1 MDFSAIRLKI
11 ASPETILKWS
21 HGEVLKPE
29 TINYRTQRPEKE
41 GLFSEV
47 IFGPE
52 KDYQCYCGKYKKPRF
67 KGIICDKCGVEV
79 THSSVRRERMG
90 HIKLA
95 CPVAHIWFLRK
106 LPSKIALT
114 LDIPLN
120 EIEKVVYFTS
130 YIVTSVDESAKA
142 KRIKDIEKEFVEAQ
156 KKAGIW
162 NKKIEELSPDKL
174 GELRRLQEQKRKTLE
189 QLQSLKP
196 LTILSEADYRLYSQL
211 YPNVFEAG
219 IGAEALRKIFEEI
232 NLFELKQKLEED
244 LKKAPEASR
253 KNIMLRLSLIKGFI
267 KAGIRPEWMFI
278 TVLPVIPP
286 DLRPMVQLDGGR
298 FASSDVNDLY
308 RRVINRNNRLRRL
321 IELRAPEVILRN
333 EKRMLQEAVDALIDN
348 SARKTKTVMSTVGVS
363 RPLKSLADMLKGKHG
378 RFRRNLLG
386 KRVDYSGR
394 SVIVVGPELKL
405 NECGLPK
412 KIALEIFKPFIIQQL
427 IKKEL
432 AHNVRGAGHLI
443 EAGIPEVWDIL
454 EETTKKNLVL
464 LNRAPTLHRLGIQA
478 FKPILIEGLAIRLH
492 PLVCTAFNADFDGDQ
507 MAVHLPLSEEAQ
519 EEARKLMYAPL
530 NLLKPSTGRPIV
542 NPNQD
547 MVLGIYWLTEIPSKF
562 EGKNNNPEAFFN
574 DEDEAILAW
583 QCGKIDLREPI
594 KVFRLKNSLKP
605 TITSVGRI
613 LFNAA
618 LPSDMEFIN
627 EQLNKSALSDIVGKI
642 VAKYDNDV
650 ISKILDDIKELGFTF
665 STYSG
670 ITWSMD
676 DLKIPPEKKEIL
688 LESEK
693 EAANIEKFYYEG
705 GITEDEK
712 KDHIISIWERA
723 KEKIAQYVKPALK
736 ESTSIYAIIDSGSRG
751 SWGQV
756 VQMVGMKGLVANP
769 SNEIIEMPVKSSFKE
784 GFNVLEYFISTHGAR
799 KGTTDTALRTAAAGY
814 LTRRLVDVS
823 HDVIVNSIDCQTQN
837 GITIYRDDCKET
849 GQRFF
854 DRIFGRTALQDI
866 FIGKE
871 LILKAGEI
879 IDKNIAEKIEQS
891 DIKAIKVRSPITCAN
906 DIGLCQKC
914 YGWTLTN
921 NTLVPL
927 GEAVGIIAA
936 QSIGEPGTQ
945 LTMRTFHMGGVA
957 GSSDI
962 TQGLPR
968 VEEIFEARHPKTKAI
983 ISTVNGY
990 VKDIIE
996 KENSKIIKIETFD
1009 ADAKEDIVGFNI
1021 PANMVL
1027 WVNIGDKVVKG
1038 QQLTEGNIDLTELYH
1053 VAGFDE
1059 VCRYILVQIQ
1069 KIYTSKGADINDKHI
1084 EVIIRK
1090 MLSRV
1095 RVLDPG
1101 DTDLLPGKIIEKVTL
1116 KQENERVKKLG
1127 LKEAVA
1133 ESLILGISKVALTT
1147 NSFLSAAS
1155 FQTTAQAL
1163 IEAAIE
1169 GKIDY
1174 LVGLKENVIIGRLI
1188 PCGTGFRA
1196 ENQQ

>member
-1 MDFSAIRLKI
+1 MYFSAIRLKL
-11 ASPETILKWS
+11 ASPESILKWS

-67 KGIICDKCGVEV
+67 KGIVCDKCGVEV
-79 THSSVRRERMG
+79 THSSVRRERIG

-114 LDIPLN
+114 LDISLN
-120 EIEKVVYFTS
+120 DVEKVVYFAN
-130 YIVTSVDESAKA
+130 YIVTTVDESVKLH
-142 KRIKDIEKEFVEAQ
+142 RMKDIEKEFSEAQ
-156 KKAGIW
+156 KKSELWG
-162 NKKIEELSPDKL
+162 KKIEELPPDKL
-174 GELRRLQEQKRKTLE
+174 QELRVLQEKKRKALE
-189 QLQSLKP
+189 QLESLKP
-196 LTILSEADYRLYSQL
+196 LLILSEADYRLYSQL

-219 IGAEALRKIFEEI
+219 TGAEVLRKIFEEI

-244 LKKAPEASR
+244 LQKSPEAS
-253 KNIMLRLSLIKGFI
+253 KKKIVARLSIIKGFI

-278 TVLPVIPP
+278 TILPVIPP

-321 IELRAPEVILRN
+321 IELKAPEVILRN

-348 SARKTKTVMSTVGVS
+348 SARRTKTVMSTTGAP
-363 RPLKSLADMLKGKHG
+363 RPLKSLADMLKGKQG

-412 KIALEIFKPFIIQQL
+412 KIALEIFKPFIIQHL
-427 IKKEL
+427 IKKGL

-454 EETTKKNLVL
+454 EEVTRQNLVL

-478 FKPILIEGLAIRLH
+478 FQPILIEGLAIRIH
-492 PLVCTAFNADFDGDQ
+492 PLVCSAFNADFDGDQ

-519 EEARKLMYAPL
+519 DEARRLMCSHL
-530 NLLKPSTGRPIV
+530 NLLKPSTGRPMV

-547 MVLGIYWLTEIPSKF
+547 MVLGIYWLTEMAP
-562 EGKNNNPEAFFN
+562 ENNDRKRYFN
-574 DEDEAILAW
+574 DDNEAVLAW
-583 QCGKIDLREPI
+583 QLGKIDIREPVTI
-594 KVFRLKNSLKP
+594 NKLKNSSSP
-605 TITSVGRI
+605 VVTSVGRV
-613 LFNAA
+613 LFNNV
-618 LPSDMEFIN
+618 LPPEMEFMN
-627 EQLNKSALSDIVGKI
+627 RQFNKSALSDIVGRIIEKC
-642 VAKYDNDV
+642 DNNTTR
-650 ISKILDDIKELGFTF
+650 SILDNIKELGFTY
-665 STYSG
+665 STHSG
-670 ITWSMD
+670 ITWSME
-676 DLKIPPEKKEIL
+676 DLKVPAEKRNIL
-688 LESEK
+688 AESEK
-693 EAANIEKFYYEG
+693 EASGIEQFFYEG
-705 GITEDEK
+705 GMTEDEK
-712 KDHIISIWERA
+712 KDHIIRIWERA
-723 KEKIAQYVKPALK
+723 KEKIAQFIKPTLK
-736 ESTSIYAIIDSGSRG
+736 DSPSIYSIIDSGSRG

-756 VQMVGMKGLVANP
+756 IQMVGMKGLVANP

-814 LTRRLVDVS
+814 LTRRLVDVA
-823 HDVIVNSIDCQTQN
+823 HDVIINNEDCKTKD
-837 GITIYRDDCKET
+837 GITIYREDCQEM
-849 GQRFF
+849 GQSFF
-854 DRIFGRTALQDI
+854 DRLYGRTALEDI
-866 FIGKE
+866 VINGK
-871 LILKAGEI
+871 AVTASGEI
-879 IDKNIAEKIEQS
+879 IDKQAAKTIDQS
-891 DIKAIKVRSPITCAN
+891 DVKSVKTRSPITCVN
-906 DIGLCQKC
+906 DIGICQKC
-914 YGWTLTN
+914 YGWNLSSN
-921 NTLVPL
+921 APVSL
-927 GEAVGIIAA
+927 GDAVGIIAA

-968 VEEIFEARHPKTKAI
+968 VEEIFEARHPKTRAI

-990 VKDIIE
+990 IKEIVEKD
-996 KENSKIIKIETFD
+996 NSKIVKIETID
-1009 ADAKEDIVGFNI
+1009 PDEKEDVIEYNI
-1021 PANMVL
+1021 PINIIL
-1027 WVNIGDKVVKG
+1027 WINKGDKVTRG
-1038 QQLTEGNIDLTELYH
+1038 QQITEGYIDITELYN
-1053 VAGFDE
+1053 VAGLE
-1059 VCRYILVQIQ
+1059 EACRYILIQVQ

-1095 RVLDPG
+1095 RILNPG
-1101 DTDLLPGKIIEKVTL
+1101 DTDLLPGKIIEKTVL
-1116 KQENERVKKLG
+1116 KQENERIKKLG
-1127 LKEAVA
+1127 LKEAVT
-1133 ESLILGISKVALTT
+1133 EQLILSISKVAMTT

-1163 IEAAIE
+1163 IEASIE
-1169 GKIDY
+1169 GKMDR
-1174 LVGLKENVIIGRLI
+1174 LLGLKENVIIGRLI
-1188 PCGTGFRA
+1188 PCGTGFLTKA
-1196 ENQQ
+1196 ENL

>member
-1 MDFSAIRLKI
+1 MDFNAIRLKL
-11 ASPETILKWS
+11 ASPESILKWS

-114 LDIPLN
+114 LNVSLN
-120 EIEKVVYFTS
+120 DIEKVVYFAS
-130 YIVTSVDESAKA
+130 YIVTKVNEDARRE
-142 KRIKDIEKEFVEAQ
+142 RIKDIEKEFVEAQ
-156 KKAGIW
+156 KKAELWG
-162 NKKIEELSPDKL
+162 KKLEELSPDKL
-174 GELRRLQEQKRKTLE
+174 QKLRLLQEKKRQTLE
-189 QLQSLKP
+189 QLNSLKP
-196 LTILSEADYRLYSQL
+196 LLILSEADYRLYSQL
-211 YPNVFEAG
+211 YPSVFEAG
-219 IGAEALRKIFEEI
+219 IGAETLRKIFEEI
-232 NLFELKQKLEED
+232 DLYELKQNLEAEI
-244 LKKAPEASR
+244 KKAPEFQR
-253 KNIMLRLSLIKGFI
+253 KKLIQRLSLIKGFI

-308 RRVINRNNRLRRL
+308 RRVINRNNRLKRL
-321 IELRAPEVILRN
+321 IELKAPEVILRN

-348 SARKTKTVMSTVGVS
+348 SARKTKTVMSTTGQP
-363 RPLKSLADMLKGKHG
+363 RPLKSLADMLRGKQG

-412 KIALEIFKPFIIQQL
+412 KIALEIFKPFIIQNL
-427 IKKEL
+427 IKRGL

-454 EETTKKNLVL
+454 EEVTKNNLVL

-478 FKPILIEGLAIRLH
+478 FQPILIEGLAIRLH
-492 PLVCTAFNADFDGDQ
+492 PLVCPAFNADFDGDQ

-519 EEARKLMYAPL
+519 NEARNLMIAHY
-530 NLLKPSTGRPIV
+530 NLLKPSTGKPIV

-547 MVLGIYWLTEIPSKF
+547 MVLGIYWLTELSPATPVAPKY
-562 EGKNNNPEAFFN
+562 FN
-574 DEDEAILAW
+574 DEQEAIFAW
-583 QCGKIDLREPI
+583 QSGKIDLREPI
-594 KVFRLKNSLKP
+594 TVYKLKHLTEP
-605 TITSVGRI
+605 TLTSVGRI
-613 LFNAA
+613 LFNSV
-618 LPSDMEFIN
+618 LPAEIEFIN
-627 EQLNKSALSDIVGKI
+627 KQLNKSALSDIVGKVI
-642 VAKYDNDV
+642 EKCDNNT
-650 ISKILDDIKELGFTF
+650 IREALDNIKDLGFTY

-676 DLKIPPEKKEIL
+676 DLKVPPEKVAIL
-688 LESEK
+688 NESEK
-693 EAANIEKFYYEG
+693 EAANIEKFYQEG
-705 GITEDEK
+705 GMTKEEK
-712 KDHIISIWERA
+712 KDNIIRIWERA
-723 KEKIAQYVKPALK
+723 KEKIADFVKPTLK
-736 ESTSIYAIIDSGSRG
+736 NSPSIYSIIDSGSRG

-769 SNEIIEMPVKSSFKE
+769 SNEIIELPVKSSFKE

-814 LTRRLVDVS
+814 LTRRLIDVA
-823 HDVIVNSIDCQTQN
+823 HDVIVNKEDCQTKN
-837 GITIYRDDCKET
+837 GLVVYRADCEEM
-849 GQRFF
+849 GQSFA
-854 DRIFGRTALQDI
+854 DRLYGRVCLNDVTLDNKVI
-866 FIGKE
+866 I
-871 LILKAGEI
+871 KAGEI
-879 IDKNIAEKIEQS
+879 INKNTALKIEAS
-891 DIKAIKVRSPITCAN
+891 SINEIKIRSPITCEN
-906 DIGLCQKC
+906 RIGVCQKC
-914 YGWTLTN
+914 YGWDLSK
-921 NTLVPL
+921 NTLVAL
-927 GEAVGIIAA
+927 GEAVGIVAA

-968 VEEIFEARHPKTKAI
+968 VEEIFEVRHPKTKAI
-983 ISTVNGY
+983 ISTVNGI
-990 VKDIIE
+990 VANIIE
-996 KENSKIIKIETFD
+996 KENLKTIKVEITDPNSKQDYINY
-1009 ADAKEDIVGFNI
+1009 NI
-1021 PANMVL
+1021 PAHLVL
-1027 WVNIGDKVVKG
+1027 WVNKGDRVFKG
-1038 QQLTEGNIDLTELYH
+1038 QQLTEGHIDIVELYN
-1053 VAGFDE
+1053 VTGFE
-1059 VCRYILVQIQ
+1059 YTCRYILIQVQ

-1084 EVIIRK
+1084 EIIIRK
-1090 MLSRV
+1090 LLSRV
-1095 RVLDPG
+1095 KVLDPG
-1101 DTDLLPGKIIEKVTL
+1101 DTDLLPGKIVEKIVFEN
-1116 KQENERVKKLG
+1116 ENERVKRLG
-1127 LKEAVA
+1127 LKTATA
-1133 ESLILGISKVALTT
+1133 ESLILGISKVAMTT

-1163 IEAAIE
+1163 IDASVE
-1169 GKIDY
+1169 GKIDQ
-1174 LVGLKENVIIGRLI
+1174 LLGLKENVIIGRLI
-1188 PCGTGFRA
+1188 PAGTGF
-1196 ENQQ
+1196 QKKD